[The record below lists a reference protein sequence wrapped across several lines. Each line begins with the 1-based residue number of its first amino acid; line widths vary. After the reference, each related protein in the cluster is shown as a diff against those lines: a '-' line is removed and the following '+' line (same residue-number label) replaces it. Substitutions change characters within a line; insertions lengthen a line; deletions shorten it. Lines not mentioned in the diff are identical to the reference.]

1 MKTLL
6 LALLMALL
14 SGCVSTG
21 PQIDHSY
28 QARSHSSRVRFIV
41 LHYTVSDLPSSLKTL
56 TQQDVSSHYL
66 LTDTPSPLFYAL
78 VDESRQAG
86 HAGVSSWKTYTH
98 INNSSIGIEIVNP
111 GYRDTPEGRIWYPY
125 PAAQI
130 DQLILLLRKIVA
142 RHGILPE
149 NILGHS
155 DIAPQ
160 RKLDP
165 GPMFPWQ
172 RLGAAGLIPWP
183 DANRVAGRRAVYEQ
197 CVPPPAW
204 FQQQLAVH
212 GYAVPQTG
220 ELDLAT
226 RNVIIAF
233 QMKYRQSNFDGVP
246 DAETAAILD
255 VLTTPAP
262 APATGPAGPVYVDA
276 GNLAGSG
283 PALRCN

>member
-6 LALLMALL
+6 LALLAALL

-21 PQIDHSY
+21 PQIDYSY
-28 QARSHSSRVRFIV
+28 QARSQSSRVRFVV
-41 LHYTVSDLPSSLKTL
+41 LHYTVSDLPTSLKTL

-66 LTDTPSPLFYAL
+66 LTDSSSPLFYAL

-111 GYRDTPEGRIWYPY
+111 GYSDTPEGRIWYPY
-125 PAAQI
+125 AAAQI
-130 DQLILLLRKIVA
+130 DQLILLLRKIVM

-197 CVPPPAW
+197 CVPQPAW
-204 FQQQLAVH
+204 FQQQLALH

-226 RNVIIAF
+226 RNVIMAF

-262 APATGPAGPVYVDA
+262 AIGPAVPVFVEA
-276 GNLAGSG
+276 ANIGAC
-283 PALRCN
+283 PK

>member
-6 LALLMALL
+6 LALLIALL

-41 LHYTVSDLPSSLKTL
+41 LHYTVSDLPTSLKTL

-165 GPMFPWQ
+165 GPMFPWL

-183 DANRVAGRRAVYEQ
+183 DANRVAGRRAVYEH
-197 CVPPPAW
+197 CVPQPAW
-204 FQQQLAVH
+204 FQQQLARH

-220 ELDLAT
+220 EFDPAT
-226 RNVIIAF
+226 RNVLIAF
-233 QMKYRQSNFDGVP
+233 QMKYRPSNFDGVP

-255 VLTTPAP
+255 VLTTPA
-262 APATGPAGPVYVDA
+262 APIAPPGPACAEA
-276 GNLAGSG
+276 GETVAY
-283 PALRCN
+283 PK

>member
-6 LALLMALL
+6 LALLIALL
-14 SGCVSTG
+14 SGCAG
-21 PQIDHSY
+21 PGPRIDHSY
-28 QARSHSSRVRFIV
+28 QARSQSSRVRFIV
-41 LHYTVSDLPSSLKTL
+41 LHYTVSDLPTALKTL

-78 VDESRQAG
+78 VDESRQAA
-86 HAGVSSWKTYTH
+86 HAGASSWKTYTH
-98 INNSSIGIEIVNP
+98 LNNSSIGIEIVNP
-111 GYRDTPEGRIWYPY
+111 GYSDTPEGRIWYPY
-125 PAAQI
+125 PPAQI
-130 DQLILLLRKIVA
+130 DQLILLLRQIVA
-142 RHGILPE
+142 RHDIKPE

-160 RKLDP
+160 RKIDP
-165 GPMFPWQ
+165 GPMFPWE
-172 RLGAAGLIPWP
+172 RLAAAGLIPWP

-197 CVPPPAW
+197 GVPQPAW
-204 FQQQLAVH
+204 FQQQLALH

-220 ELDLAT
+220 EFDLAT

-233 QMKYRQSNFDGVP
+233 QMKYRRSNFDGVA

-262 APATGPAGPVYVDA
+262 AVAPAGQACAEAAACPK
-276 GNLAGSG
+276 
-283 PALRCN
+283 